1 MTRDEVL
8 AAVAQELGRE
18 LSDAEIA
25 YLDRIYLLKEGDNFA
40 VPIDVVARQIEMGI
54 VSPDAA
60 DPGAAEDEEDDGLL
74 GPVADDGRRD
84 LSAIPEDLRPF
95 LEFPRDPSVRTGPT
109 ARIPADLERRFR
121 QAATNAGMQPAQID
135 AELVS
140 MAPMFADPAMQSQ
153 AETLLEGRIADLE
166 QQVPA
171 GPAPVGVPRDFVAQ
185 RNVGGFAGSPTQGPT
200 PDSTLDIDP
209 RYFDGDEWSPAGQS
223 PEEIARIQSRLEA
236 AGLLNPD
243 SYWAGTWDDQT
254 VAAYRSALG
263 MANASGRSVDAQ
275 IARLVA
281 TLPESVKEQRRRAE
295 AAETFQAPPYMRPD
309 PDTLAQDVK
318 DIFRSRLGREPTP
331 EDLAW
336 GIQGLGADF
345 RAQYEAQVAAARAE
359 FDAGQALEPG
369 VGGGAFQSVDPVS
382 SFRERLE
389 QRFGPEIDRLAALPE
404 VRDNMNNVYASLRT
418 MGSLIG

>member
-1 MTRDEVL
+1 MTRDEFIAAVESQL
-8 AAVAQELGRE
+8 GRDLTAAERQYIEGEHERAQTGPVDVSVQTARAVAQAIESG
-18 LSDAEIA
+18 
-25 YLDRIYLLKEGDNFA
+25 
-40 VPIDVVARQIEMGI
+40 VVEQQVAAA
-54 VSPDAA
+54 PD
-60 DPGAAEDEEDDGLL
+60 DQPP
-74 GPVADDGRRD
+74 GPVADQPGAGR
-84 LSAIPEDLRPF
+84 LSAIPEDFQQFLGPPGERPT
-95 LEFPRDPSVRTGPT
+95 RTGPT

-121 QAATNAGMQPAQID
+121 QAATNAGMAPAQIE

-140 MAPMFADPAMQSQ
+140 MAPMFADPSVKAQ

-171 GPAPVGVPRDFVAQ
+171 GPAPIGVPRDFVAQ
-185 RNVGGFAGSPTQGPT
+185 RDVFTHPAQQAESMEV
-200 PDSTLDIDP
+200 DP
-209 RYFDGDEWSPAGQS
+209 RYFDGDEWSPAGQT
-223 PEEIARIQSRLEA
+223 PEEIAQIQSRLEA

-263 MANASGRSVDAQ
+263 MANASGRSADAQ
-275 IARLVA
+275 IDRLIA
-281 TLPESVKEQRRRAE
+281 TLPESIKEQRARAE

-309 PDTLAQDVK
+309 PDALAQDVK
-318 DIFRSRLGREPTP
+318 DLFRSRLGREPTP
-331 EDLAW
+331 DDLSW

-359 FDAGQALEPG
+359 FDTARAGEPG
-369 VGGGAFQSVDPVS
+369 GGTFQSVDPVS

-404 VRDNMNNVYASLRT
+404 VRENMNNVFGSIRT
-418 MGSLIG
+418 MESLIR